1 MNGGSL
7 WEGLLKKPT
16 ISVSFEEKG
25 IRVRIQTC
33 LPFKKL
39 PPKKYP
45 ENTKYV
51 TVNIGL
57 PEEALTA
64 LKKYSQKTRRL
75 ESRIIQEAIEYYL
88 VLWEI
93 EKLPYEPLRKK
104 QILGLKRIART
115 ITIEQDKRL
124 RLLAEESGRSI
135 SELTRE
141 TVISFLRM
149 RDMLE

>member
-1 MNGGSL
+1 MFFS
-7 WEGLLKKPT
+7 KKT
-16 ISVSFEEKG
+16 WFLYG
-25 IRVRIQTC
+25 T
-33 LPFKKL
+33 LYYKKL

-45 ENTKYV
+45 KDAKYV

-57 PEEALTA
+57 PEEVLDA
-64 LKKYSQKTRRL
+64 LKKYSQKTNRL
-75 ESRIIQEAIEYYL
+75 ESKIIQEAIEYYL
-88 VLWEI
+88 LLWEI

-124 RLLAEESGRSI
+124 RCLAGESGRSI
-135 SELTRE
+135 SELTKE
-141 TVISFLRM
+141 AITNFLRM